1 MILNVKKCDYLAP
14 SDNRVIVRLGRE
26 EVPRLD
32 RYAYLGFPV
41 TNIGIDFEGYL
52 ASRLDRALGRTMFL
66 TLHSNRW
73 GPAYRLRV
81 YRQYLAPMFEYG
93 APLVAVF
100 ADGLSTLWTA
110 TVEAT
115 KGLTGWIAGYTSS
128 TYLTRSLLGL

>member
-52 ASRLDRALGRTMFL
+52 AGRLDRVLGRTAFL
-66 TLHSNRW
+66 TLHSNC
-73 GPAYRLRV
+73 
-81 YRQYLAPMFEYG
+81 
-93 APLVAVF
+93 
-100 ADGLSTLWTA
+100 
-110 TVEAT
+110 
-115 KGLTGWIAGYTSS
+115 
-128 TYLTRSLLGL
+128 